1 VSAPG
6 ESDPSLDPS
15 LEARAGLWER
25 FAAKAAAVGAVTE
38 RAAGERQAAG
48 RIARSTAA
56 AVATPGLTAR
66 FPRIAA
72 ACSGG
77 EAGERGEGGAGEREG
92 ARPAGGDVVAPGHFA
107 VAETGSVAVG
117 EDNPG
122 RAACFLAERLWLVVG
137 AGAVVPTLEL
147 ALDRLAALIRGGA
160 PYATLMTG
168 PSRTADIERTVTVG
182 VHGPRALTILVVE
195 DVEDGEGIEEGVEEI
210 GDEAGGAGMGRAEVR
225 A

>member
-1 VSAPG
+1 VSARG

-38 RAAGERQAAG
+38 RAAGEPAAAD
-48 RIARSTAA
+48 RIARATAA

-77 EAGERGEGGAGEREG
+77 EAGEERGGARG

-122 RAACFLAERLWLVVG
+122 RAACFLAERLWLVVD
-137 AGAVVPTLEL
+137 ASAVVPALEL

-160 PYATLMTG
+160 LYVTLMPG

-195 DVEDGEGIEEGVEEI
+195 DVEGIEEGVEEI
-210 GDEAGGAGMGRAEVR
+210 RAEAGGAGMGRAEGR

>member
-1 VSAPG
+1 M
-6 ESDPSLDPS
+6 
-15 LEARAGLWER
+15 
-25 FAAKAAAVGAVTE
+25 
-38 RAAGERQAAG
+38 
-48 RIARSTAA
+48 
-56 AVATPGLTAR
+56 ATPGLTAR

-77 EAGERGEGGAGEREG
+77 EAGAGERRG

-137 AGAVVPTLEL
+137 AGTVVPTLEL

-195 DVEDGEGIEEGVEEI
+195 DVEGIEEGVEEI
-210 GDEAGGAGMGRAEVR
+210 RDEAGDAGMRRAEGRA
-225 A
+225 

>member
-1 VSAPG
+1 MSARG
-6 ESDPSLDPS
+6 ESDPS

-48 RIARSTAA
+48 RIARATAA
-56 AVATPGLTAR
+56 AVATPGLTVR

-77 EAGERGEGGAGEREG
+77 EAGAGERGG

-147 ALDRLAALIRGGA
+147 ALDRLAALI
-160 PYATLMTG
+160 
-168 PSRTADIERTVTVG
+168 
-182 VHGPRALTILVVE
+182 
-195 DVEDGEGIEEGVEEI
+195 
-210 GDEAGGAGMGRAEVR
+210 
-225 A
+225 